1 MSRGSV
7 CPVETTDPAHQASPR
22 GWLLNDQHPPSRPSN
37 VLPRGCGR
45 GGGAAEEPPLSELE
59 APSRLCKL
67 TPTCRQRLALPG
79 QWAPWGR
86 TGGLRRAAPGSEVHK
101 VTVSHVPQGA
111 PRLGPNV
118 LPPPLPLVLG
128 LSEQKPRPPLC
139 CLCCSPSWNHL
150 PTWVFHPPGPGAPRT
165 KGVLRAVWSLGIRAQ
180 VSTVK
185 ALTRPAALAHTLH
198 V

>member
-1 MSRGSV
+1 MTSCRGGSV

-139 CLCCSPSWNHL
+139 CLCCSSSWNHL
-150 PTWVFHPPGPGAPRT
+150 PTASPRALSSFTRGCSTRQAQGLPAQRESSGQFGVWVLEPR
-165 KGVLRAVWSLGIRAQ
+165 
-180 VSTVK
+180 
-185 ALTRPAALAHTLH
+185 
-198 V
+198 